1 MKRFAETPTSRP
13 LRRWSSVSALSL
25 LLGTALLGA
34 CAGQE
39 RAPNSKDYVAGVA
52 ITSQFGDL
60 STGARE
66 VALERLEVQLE
77 YLRNE
82 IDGMPFPSFRSR
94 SLLNEL
100 YRERLRTFELLRLEI
115 ETDRQLGS

>member
-39 RAPNSKDYVAGVA
+39 RAPDSEDYLAGIA

-77 YLRNE
+77 YL
-82 IDGMPFPSFRSR
+82 
-94 SLLNEL
+94 LNEL
-100 YRERLRTFELLRLEI
+100 EEDSPRQRVSLLFELYEERLRTFELLRLEE

>member
-1 MKRFAETPTSRP
+1 MREPDS
-13 LRRWSSVSALSL
+13 
-25 LLGTALLGA
+25 
-34 CAGQE
+34 E
-39 RAPNSKDYVAGVA
+39 DYVAGIA

-77 YLRNE
+77 YLLNELGESPIPSRARRN
-82 IDGMPFPSFRSR
+82 
-94 SLLNEL
+94 LLNEL
-100 YRERLRTFELLRLEI
+100 YRERLRTFELLRLEV